1 MIKGEIHTMGESI
14 DLTNIFLNQL
24 LAGKNVED
32 LAQELS
38 NRLNKAVEQYDEEK
52 AKREE
57 EKRIAATTKEQ
68 AVQNVIDDIALL
80 LSLYGCDME
89 KIFDTMDALDA
100 KKISEELDDL
110 IPLWRDVSNYIELRE
125 THTKAT

>member
-1 MIKGEIHTMGESI
+1 MIKGEIHAMGESI

-68 AVQNVIDDIALL
+68 AVQNIIDDIALL

-89 KIFDTMDALDA
+89 KIFDAMNALDA

-110 IPLWRDVSNYIELRE
+110 IPLWRDVSNYIEIRE

>member
-1 MIKGEIHTMGESI
+1 MGESI

>member
-1 MIKGEIHTMGESI
+1 MGESI

-68 AVQNVIDDIALL
+68 AVQNIIDDIALL

-89 KIFDTMDALDA
+89 RIFDTIDALDA
-100 KKISEELDDL
+100 KKISKELDDL

>member
-1 MIKGEIHTMGESI
+1 MGESI

-68 AVQNVIDDIALL
+68 AVQNIIDDIALL

-89 KIFDTMDALDA
+89 RIFDTMDALDA
-100 KKISEELDDL
+100 KEISKELDDL
-110 IPLWRDVSNYIELRE
+110 IPLWIDVRNYIELRE

>member
-1 MIKGEIHTMGESI
+1 MGESI

-89 KIFDTMDALDA
+89 KIFDAMDALDA

-125 THTKAT
+125 IHTKAT

>member
-1 MIKGEIHTMGESI
+1 MGESI

-68 AVQNVIDDIALL
+68 AMQNIIDDIALL